1 MKEIN
6 PREGLS
12 PPQLSLPPLT
22 GWLHALWAYVE
33 LSKPAS
39 IILLVFTG
47 LASYVVASR
56 GQVSAQSALLI
67 LLAGIA
73 GSAGANA
80 TTCYV
85 DRDIDAIMKRTQ
97 RRPLP
102 AGKIRPPERAL
113 HYGLGMMAIALTL
126 AALRGPL
133 TFALMLLGLLD
144 NVVVYSL
151 LTKRH
156 SRWNVLW
163 GGISGGVPVAFG
175 WSVATGSLNLTA
187 VLMAALVVL
196 WIPNHIWNLAIVHTE
211 DYRRVRVPML
221 PVATDLASALRCL
234 ASTVV
239 LLYAVSLA
247 LYFLG
252 HFGIVYLAVT
262 APLGLVLTI
271 GNLYVALR
279 PSKERAWLMFK
290 LSSPYLLLLFA
301 GMMMD
306 VLL

>member
-1 MKEIN
+1 MEPKPFGVVLN
-6 PREGLS
+6 RPRLS
-12 PPQLSLPPLT
+12 G
-22 GWLHALWAYVE
+22 GWLQALLAYVE

-39 IILLVFTG
+39 VALLLFTG
-47 LASYVVASR
+47 MASYIVAGR
-56 GQVSAQSALLI
+56 GQVSARSFLLV

-80 TTCYV
+80 STCYV
-85 DRDIDAIMKRTQ
+85 DRDLDAIMKRTQ

-113 HYGLGMMAIALTL
+113 HYGLGMMAIALAL
-126 AALRGPL
+126 AALLGPL
-133 TFALMLLGLLD
+133 AFALMLVGLLD

-151 LTKRH
+151 LTKRR

-175 WSVATGSLNLTA
+175 WSAATGSLNLTA

-196 WIPNHIWNLAIVHTE
+196 WIPNHIWNLAIVHAD

-221 PVATDLASALRCL
+221 PVAMGLGSALRCL

-252 HFGIVYLAVT
+252 DFGAIYLAIA
-262 APLGLVLTI
+262 APLGFVLTI
-271 GNLYVALR
+271 GNVYVALR
-279 PSKERAWLMFK
+279 PTRERAWLMFK

-301 GMMMD
+301 GMVTD
-306 VLL
+306 VLMV